1 MAGIWLLGA
10 YGAVATTTLTGL
22 AAIKAGAA
30 PRVQAGIVT
39 ESPECDPIRNKFPL
53 EDIKLGGSEV
63 RFLDR
68 NAFQASEK
76 IWEEN
81 YHFQRQYLDAAKN
94 ELSKINA
101 KKGTA
106 INCGPGVDALG
117 NRETLEADGL
127 SLSEIVGTLMK
138 DFESFKNKCGE
149 VCVMNTASTEP
160 HITLTEEHQTLDAF
174 EGLIDEN
181 KTEKVTASMLY
192 AYAAMKQK
200 IPYGNFT
207 PSHGATVP
215 ALRELAVRE
224 QVPHYGDDGKT
235 GETLMKTTL
244 APMFKM
250 RNLKIL
256 GWAGFNIL
264 GDDDGVTLSKDA
276 NKESKIESKDK
287 AISSSIGYS
296 PFSITEIKYFPPLV
310 DHKVAWDYIS
320 YRGFLGTKM
329 ALQFTWHGID
339 SILAAP
345 LAIDIARSL
354 MFAKSRGEYGAIH
367 ELAFFFKHPIDDII
381 GNTFIQ
387 YNMYMDWV
395 NEGKKIEVEKMQA
408 KIIAQ

>member
-1 MAGIWLLGA
+1 MAGIWLIGA
-10 YGAVATTTLTGL
+10 YGAVSTTTLTGI

-30 PRVQAGIVT
+30 PRVQSGIVT
-39 ESPECDPIRNKFPL
+39 ESPECDPIRSKFPI
-53 EDIKLGGSEV
+53 EDINLGGSEI
-63 RFLDR
+63 RFLDK
-68 NAFQASEK
+68 NAYQASEI

-81 YHFQRQYLDAAKN
+81 YHFRRKYLEAAKN
-94 ELSKINA
+94 ELSKIKA

-106 INCGPGVDALG
+106 INGGPGVEAIGKL
-117 NRETLEADGL
+117 ETLEDDGL
-127 SLSEIVGTLMK
+127 TLKEIVKKLMK
-138 DFESFKNKCGE
+138 DFESFKNKNGE
-149 VCVMNTASTEP
+149 VCVMNTSSTEP
-160 HITLTEEHQTLDAF
+160 HIMLTEEHQTLDGF
-174 EGLIDEN
+174 EGLSDGN
-181 KTEKVTASMLY
+181 KAEKVTASMLN
-192 AYAAMKQK
+192 AYAALKQK

-207 PSHGATVP
+207 PSHGASFP
-215 ALRELAVRE
+215 ALRELA
-224 QVPHYGDDGKT
+224 QNQKVPYYGDDGKT

-264 GDDDGVTLSKDA
+264 GDLDGVTLSKDA
-276 NKESKIESKDK
+276 NKASKIESKDK

-320 YRGFLGTKM
+320 YRGFLGQKM
-329 ALQFTWHGID
+329 ALTFTWLGID

-345 LAIDIARSL
+345 IVIDIARSL
-354 MFAKSRGEYGAIH
+354 MFAKSRGEFGPIH

-387 YNMYMDWV
+387 HDIYMKWV
-395 NEGKKIEVEKMQA
+395 NEGTKINVEEMQV
-408 KIIAQ
+408 KLVQ